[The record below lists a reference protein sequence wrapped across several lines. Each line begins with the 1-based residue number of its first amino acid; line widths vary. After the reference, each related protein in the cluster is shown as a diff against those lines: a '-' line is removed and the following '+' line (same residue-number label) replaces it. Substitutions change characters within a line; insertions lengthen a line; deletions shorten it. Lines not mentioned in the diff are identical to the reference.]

1 MNENEEPSPD
11 VAKETEQQPPA
22 KEYDSDEPAEVAIVE
37 ETKAVSSA
45 NQLVD
50 EVQDEAENEEE
61 QLQERD
67 PDAVP
72 NQKEIRL
79 QRRWSKQRAAAAM
92 RQDKDQIYCADQE
105 EEDYALSTEDD
116 SGAVMRPSKKIDS
129 EDTSAKD
136 GSKKADKPQ
145 NKGKSRSVKQ
155 TNTIGQQ
162 VNNRLRKVWHKFCEW
177 PGIYSMLLAVIL
189 AYSLIFFETS
199 VGAKIA

>member
-1 MNENEEPSPD
+1 M
-11 VAKETEQQPPA
+11 VKETEQQPPA
-22 KEYDSDEPAEVAIVE
+22 KDYDSDEPAEVAIVE

-129 EDTSAKD
+129 EDT
-136 GSKKADKPQ
+136 
-145 NKGKSRSVKQ
+145 
-155 TNTIGQQ
+155 
-162 VNNRLRKVWHKFCEW
+162 
-177 PGIYSMLLAVIL
+177 
-189 AYSLIFFETS
+189 
-199 VGAKIA
+199 

>member
-1 MNENEEPSPD
+1 M
-11 VAKETEQQPPA
+11 
-22 KEYDSDEPAEVAIVE
+22 
-37 ETKAVSSA
+37 
-45 NQLVD
+45 L
-50 EVQDEAENEEE
+50 DEAQEEEDNEEE
-61 QLQERD
+61 QQERD

-136 GSKKADKPQ
+136 GNSKADKQ
-145 NKGKSRSVKQ
+145 QSKGKSRSLKQ
-155 TNTIGQQ
+155 TNTLGQQ
-162 VNNRLRKVWHKFCEW
+162 VNNKLRKVWHKFCEW

-189 AYSLIFFETS
+189 AYSLIYFETS